1 MTPDKAL
8 PVIEATF
15 GCTASLAKVIGDRAV
30 FRHYRPRQA
39 IIAGGEALGHAFLII
54 DGRAKEIAL
63 ALDGRTV
70 LVQEFGRGD
79 LFGEGV
85 ILGNQIATEDVIA
98 IDLTE
103 AGLFSAA
110 NLIGLIENYS
120 NVALAVSRLLTH
132 RLMQT
137 RRRVVEGATL
147 SASGRVHAELLRQG
161 KAAPGYRIQPAPVLT
176 EFAQKVQ
183 STRETVSRTISQ
195 LEKRGIIKR
204 DGHGLTIVA
213 PHRLEE
219 LVV

>member
-1 MTPDKAL
+1 MTSDHAL
-8 PVIEATF
+8 PVIAATF
-15 GCTASLAKVIGDRAV
+15 GCTASLAKVIGDRAI
-30 FRHYRPRQA
+30 FRHYRPREAMISGGQA
-39 IIAGGEALGHAFLII
+39 IGHAFLII
-54 DGRAKEIAL
+54 NGRAKEIAL
-63 ALDGRTV
+63 SLDGRAV

-85 ILGNQIATEDVIA
+85 ILGNQIATEDVVA

-103 AGLFSAA
+103 AGLFSAVH
-110 NLIGLIENYS
+110 LVGLIENYS
-120 NVALAVSRLLTH
+120 NVAIAVSRLLTQ
-132 RLMQT
+132 RLVQT

-161 KAAPGYRIQPAPVLT
+161 KASPGYRIVPAPVLT

-195 LEKRGIIKR
+195 LEKRGIIRR
-204 DGHGLTIVA
+204 DADGLTIIA

-219 LVV
+219 LVI